1 MSSYSSI
8 ILPLLVLIIII
19 YGFTKKVN
27 LYDSFVSGAKEG
39 LSMSVNIF
47 PFLLAM
53 TFSIS
58 IFLKSNFI
66 IFALSGLKDFF
77 LLLRIPFEVLPMT
90 LIRPI
95 SGSAS
100 LVFLNDLFTNYGPDS
115 YIGRLGSTIQG
126 CTDTTL
132 YVLTL
137 YFGSVKIS
145 KIRYSLKV
153 GLFADLVGI
162 IVSILI
168 VNLIF

>member
-27 LYDSFVSGAKEG
+27 LYDSFIVGAKEG
-39 LSMSVNIF
+39 LSMSINIF

-58 IFLKSNFI
+58 ILLKSNFI

-77 LLLRIPFEVLPMT
+77 ILLRMPFEVLPMA

-145 KIRYSLKV
+145 KIKYSLKV

>member
-1 MSSYSSI
+1 MSSYSEI

-27 LYDSFVSGAKEG
+27 LYDSFIVGAKEG
-39 LSMSVNIF
+39 LSMSINIF

-58 IFLKSNFI
+58 ILLKSNFI

-77 LLLRIPFEVLPMT
+77 ILLRMPFEVLPMA

-145 KIRYSLKV
+145 KIKYSLKV

>member
-1 MSSYSSI
+1 MNSYTVI

-19 YGFTKKVN
+19 YGFIKKIN

-39 LSMSVNIF
+39 LSTSINIF

-53 TFSIS
+53 SFSIS
-58 IFLKSNFI
+58 ILLKSNFI
-66 IFALSGLKDFF
+66 VFALSGLKDFF
-77 LLLRIPFEVLPMT
+77 EILKVPFEVIPMA

>member
-1 MSSYSSI
+1 MSSYSEI

-27 LYDSFVSGAKEG
+27 LYDSFIVGAKEG
-39 LSMSVNIF
+39 LSMSINIF

-58 IFLKSNFI
+58 ILLKSNFI

-77 LLLRIPFEVLPMT
+77 LLLRMPFEVLPMA

>member
-1 MSSYSSI
+1 MSSYSEI

-27 LYDSFVSGAKEG
+27 LYDSFIVGAKEG
-39 LSMSVNIF
+39 LSMSINIF

-58 IFLKSNFI
+58 ILLKSNFI

-77 LLLRIPFEVLPMT
+77 ILLRMPFEVLPMA

-153 GLFADLVGI
+153 GLIADLVGI